1 MIRTNLLAYKPAEII
16 NAGKH
21 INSVLTMILVIQLV
35 LLGIRLQDAARRRE
49 NFDAAVTRLDVLK
62 AEKENL
68 QTNAD
73 LKQLAGKVAARNN
86 WFADRRNSPL
96 NRLAKLQK
104 DCPNNHRFL
113 SYNADLTGGRI
124 LLTAPDLNAVSA
136 WLNGHFNQRGNLSVT
151 GREENLLQI
160 QFVWSD

>member
-1 MIRTNLLAYKPAEII
+1 MIRTNLLSYKPAELL
-16 NAGKH
+16 NAGKYL
-21 INSVLTMILVIQLV
+21 NLVLATVLVVQLV
-35 LLGIRLQDAARRRE
+35 LLGIRLHVAVRHRE
-49 NFDAAVTRLDVLK
+49 NFEVAVARLEALK
-62 AEKENL
+62 AEKDKL
-68 QTNAD
+68 QTNTD

-86 WFADRRNSPL
+86 WFADRGNSPL
-96 NRLAKLQK
+96 NRLAKLQI
-104 DCPNNHRFL
+104 DCPNNVRFL

-124 LLTAPDLNAVSA
+124 ILTAPDLNSISA

>member
-1 MIRTNLLAYKPAEII
+1 MFRTNLLSYKPAEII

-21 INSVLTMILVIQLV
+21 INSVLTIILVIQLV
-35 LLGIRLQDAARRRE
+35 LLGIRFQDVAQRRE
-49 NFDAAVTRLDVLK
+49 NFNVAVARLEALK
-62 AEKENL
+62 AEKEKL

-73 LKQLAGKVAARNN
+73 WKQLAGKVAARNN

-96 NRLAKLQK
+96 NRLSKLQR
-104 DCPNNHRFL
+104 DCPNNVRFL

-124 LLTAPDLNAVSA
+124 ILTAPDLNSISA
-136 WLNGHFNQRGNLSVT
+136 WLNGHFNQRGNLSIT